1 MSAVILNLADYRQQR
16 SPVLGSPAQPRA
28 DVAAE
33 VRSYCELLSLD
44 PQQTAICVSVALR
57 RAQETDARRAISAGK
72 DRADRIFKL
81 PDNEPPTGPRAA

>member
-16 SPVLGSPAQPRA
+16 GQVLARPAQPRV

-57 RAQETDARRAISAGK
+57 RAQETDASRAISAGK
-72 DRADRIFKL
+72 DRADRIFQSTWQ
-81 PDNEPPTGPRAA
+81 PPTGPRAA

>member
-16 SPVLGSPAQPRA
+16 GQALAHPAPRI

-33 VRSYCELLSLD
+33 VRGYCEWLSLD

-72 DRADRIFKL
+72 DRADRIFQSTWR
-81 PDNEPPTGPRAA
+81 PPTGGDAA

>member
-16 SPVLGSPAQPRA
+16 SQVLASPAPRV

-33 VRSYCELLSLD
+33 VRGYCELLSLD

-57 RAQETDARRAISAGK
+57 RAQETDVRRAIGAGK
-72 DRADRIFKL
+72 DRADRIFQSTWQ
-81 PDNEPPTGPRAA
+81 PPTGPRAA